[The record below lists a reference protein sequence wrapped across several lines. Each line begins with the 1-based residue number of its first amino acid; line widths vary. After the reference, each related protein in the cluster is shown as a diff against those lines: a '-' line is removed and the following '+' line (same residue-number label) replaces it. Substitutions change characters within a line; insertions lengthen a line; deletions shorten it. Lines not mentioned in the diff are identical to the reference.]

1 MFRKRKNPE
10 DTAHLETLT
19 PSRLYT
25 RQEVEQ
31 ILYLMLGGLVNDGL
45 LLVGYNAIEEHP
57 LWYQVEVT
65 YDDEASED
73 VDQYETWY
81 FFKQQERTQ

>member
-10 DTAHLETLT
+10 DTAHLEMLT

-31 ILYLMLGGLVNDGL
+31 ILHLMLGGLVNDGL
-45 LLVGYNAIEEHP
+45 LLVGSSAIEEHL

-73 VDQYETWY
+73 LDQYETWY
-81 FFKQQERTQ
+81 FFKQQQGAQ